1 MHSNHRTSTL
11 KSFLFTGGET
21 EIPRRA
27 VNYLKSYRKSG
38 QRPGQ
43 LMHSKERGDGKANL
57 HGEKGRKQPLD
68 QNKRGVLPGVLLP
81 PSHGSP
87 AETM

>member
-27 VNYLKSYRKSG
+27 VDYLKSYRKSG

-43 LMHSKERGDGKANL
+43 LRHSKERGDSKANL
-57 HGEKGRKQPLD
+57 HGEKGRRKQPLD
-68 QNKRGVLPGVLLP
+68 QNKRGEL
-81 PSHGSP
+81 
-87 AETM
+87 